1 MRAESRKTFQDLMT
15 SELINHLHVLLIDY
29 IYYILLLLY
38 YNFIINKRGKQ
49 QQLGSL
55 ENRLLS
61 LLFAL

>member
-1 MRAESRKTFQDLMT
+1 MT